1 MARIALIS
9 NPRSRQNRRDPG
21 LARRLLAQIG
31 PAALL
36 EPGSVEEL
44 ERALAAL
51 VAAEGRPE
59 VLAINGGDGSSHV
72 VLTAW
77 IRCFGEADLP
87 YLSLLCGGTMNTVA
101 SGMGVKRPPTQVAA
115 ALADFLTASPAG
127 TPPEPRTVARYL
139 LRVDD
144 PERPESPQY
153 GFLFGNGL
161 ISNFLEL
168 YYEGS
173 EPTPVK
179 AAWLLARGV
188 ASVLAYGLSGG
199 RIGSGGLG
207 QRLMQ
212 PVSVA
217 VASEG
222 AEGAQV
228 PVRAYLSVAAG
239 TVDDIGLGF
248 RPFYEAVRRP
258 GTLHLLEL
266 GCTPVA
272 FVQNLPRVW
281 RAQPILAPGV
291 ASRVVTGFRLQ
302 APEPMGYM
310 VDGDFHRGGRELRV
324 SVGPLI
330 RVIRP

>member
-21 LARRLLAQIG
+21 LVRRLSGQIG
-31 PAALL
+31 AGAALL
-36 EPGSVEEL
+36 EPESVEEL

-51 VAAEGRPE
+51 VATEGRPE

-77 IRCFGEADLP
+77 VRCFGEAALP

-101 SGMGVKRPPTQVAA
+101 SGMGVKRRPEQVAA
-115 ALADFLTASPAG
+115 ALAGFLSGAL
-127 TPPEPRTVARYL
+127 PEPLTVERHL

-144 PERPESPQY
+144 PDRPDAPQY

-173 EPTPVK
+173 EPTPMK
-179 AAWLLARGV
+179 AAWLLVRGV
-188 ASVLAYGLSGG
+188 ASVLAGGLT
-199 RIGSGGLG
+199 GSGELG

-222 AEGAQV
+222 AEGADV
-228 PVRAYLSVAAG
+228 PVRDYLSVAAG

-248 RPFYEAVRRP
+248 RPFYESVRQP
-258 GTLHLLEL
+258 GMLHLLEL

-272 FVQNLPRVW
+272 LVQNLPNIW
-281 RAQPILAPGV
+281 QAQTIQAEGA
-291 ASRVVTGFRLQ
+291 ASRVVTGFRLR
-302 APEPMGYM
+302 ALEPMGYM
-310 VDGDFHRGGRELRV
+310 VDGDFHRGSRDLRV